1 MRERL
6 GNSSMLFGGGGGGV
20 REGESSPT
28 SELPSIIVVDS
39 RDIGMTCF
47 ATTMV
52 YMYMHSERTNSIQYF
67 LCPHAIGERGGKG
80 GNRG

>member
-1 MRERL
+1 
-6 GNSSMLFGGGGGGV
+6 MLFGGGGGGV

-52 YMYMHSERTNSIQYF
+52 NAHERAHKLERKFDDLLSAGNW
-67 LCPHAIGERGGKG
+67 GEGGKG